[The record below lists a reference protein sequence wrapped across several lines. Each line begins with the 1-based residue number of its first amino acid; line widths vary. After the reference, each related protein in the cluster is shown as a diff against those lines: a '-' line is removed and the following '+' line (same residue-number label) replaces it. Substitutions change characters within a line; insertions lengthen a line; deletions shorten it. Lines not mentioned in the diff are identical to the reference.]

1 MARVVPNYAAPW
13 VEQGSAVARPREF
26 DEAQVIRRAADVFWE
41 KGYQDASLPDLL
53 SGMGLTR
60 GSLYKAFHDKK
71 SLYLRVLD
79 LYEVSVVEPLVAR
92 LTDPYVADGR
102 LRIIGLFKSVVQQVD
117 AGDRRGCMLCT
128 ASSGVEMSDPQIAAA
143 VQTGLR
149 RLRDGID
156 HALAASTLH
165 AGLSAPKR
173 QVLANLLLTQYVG
186 LQVLARSC
194 LPLGIVEQSV
204 QGIDALLR
212 AQDG

>member
-1 MARVVPNYAAPW
+1 M
-13 VEQGSAVARPREF
+13 
-26 DEAQVIRRAADVFWE
+26 IRRAAEVFWE

-60 GSLYKAFHDKK
+60 GSLYKAFSDKK

-79 LYEVSVVEPLVAR
+79 YYEVTVIEAAIAR
-92 LTDPYVADGR
+92 LTDHHVPDGR
-102 LRIIGLFKSVVQQVD
+102 RRIVGLFKSVVQQVD
-117 AGDRRGCMLCT
+117 AGDRRGCILCT
-128 ASSGVEMSDPQIAAA
+128 ASAGVEMSDPQIAAA

-156 HALAASTLH
+156 EALASSTLH
-165 AGLSAPKR
+165 AGLTTPKR
-173 QVLANLLLTQYVG
+173 VVLANLLVAQYVG